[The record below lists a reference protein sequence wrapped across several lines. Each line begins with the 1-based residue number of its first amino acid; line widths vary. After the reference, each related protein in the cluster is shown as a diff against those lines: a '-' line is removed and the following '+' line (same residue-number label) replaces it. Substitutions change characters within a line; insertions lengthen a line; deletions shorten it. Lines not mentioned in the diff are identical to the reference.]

1 MNLIDM
7 TIKITNSFLFQF
19 LLLVLI
25 LLVAGCSPSTHSKS
39 SFDEIEEVFIIAPD
53 TIQTSA
59 YWYWMSDNVS
69 KEGVVKDLHAMKSA
83 GINRAF
89 IGNIGG
95 QGVPYGDTKMF
106 TDEWW
111 EVLHTALKTA
121 TELDI
126 EVGIFNSPGWSQSGG
141 PWVKKEQSMRYLN
154 SAELIIDGPRHY
166 EEFLSVPDE
175 DFQFVNV
182 VAYKLNPLLAN
193 ETYTKKFSVSAIP
206 TRADEVNVTD
216 GNSET
221 ELALY
226 NDQPLTL
233 DFSSVED
240 ISVRRLIIQPSEK
253 KIKARGELLV
263 KEGNLFRSLKKF
275 EIDRS
280 NTNIHVGF
288 DPYAPIVISVPV
300 TRSDHFRVV
309 IDEITVAGGIA
320 EINLSP
326 VPMVERYPEKSLAK
340 MFQSPLPYW
349 HEYMWEQQPAVED
362 EQWVIN
368 PDSVIDI
375 SAFRTSEGKLVWDVP
390 EGSWKIMH
398 FGMTSTGQRNA
409 PAAPEGNGLETDKMS
424 KEHIES
430 HFEAYMGEITR
441 RIPAEDRK
449 TWKVVVQDS
458 YETGGQN
465 WTDGLAEDF
474 RTRYN
479 YDPVPYL
486 PVLKGHVV
494 GSRDQSDRFLWDLRR
509 IIADKVAYDY
519 VGGLREVSHKYG
531 LTTWL
536 ENYGHW
542 GFPGEFLQYGGQS
555 DEVSGEFWSEGDLG
569 DIENRAASSC
579 AHIYGKRKVSAESF
593 TCGGN
598 AYSRHPA
605 TMKQRG
611 DRFFAEGINNTLLHV
626 NIHQPDEQV
635 PGYNAWF
642 GNEFNRHNTWYD
654 YMPMFTQYLKRAN
667 FMLQQGTYVAEVAYF
682 IGEDAPKMTGVC
694 DPELPKGYSFDYI
707 NAEIIQTRLSV
718 QNGRLVLPD
727 GLNYRLLVLPKQ
739 ETMRPELLEKIKEL
753 VLEGAVILGP
763 APKYSPSLRDFP
775 EADTRVQ
782 QLAAELWGEVDGVNV
797 KSAKVGKGMVLS
809 GMEMQE
815 ALDLLEV
822 RPDVKLAS
830 DDPVMFIHRTL
841 PEGEIYF
848 VTNQADHPVE
858 FMPEFRVTGKRPEL
872 WNPVNGTIR
881 SLPSYQQIENGT
893 RIPLTLHPFESH
905 FIVFRQN
912 SENGSK
918 ANLNENFPNGKLLTD
933 ISEDWTVSFDSAQR
947 GPTHPVVFKTLD
959 DWILSDNDSIKYY
972 SGTAVYKKMVQ
983 IELPEANERVMLNLG
998 NLTAMARI
1006 KVNNIDV
1013 GGAWTAPYE
1022 VDITS
1027 AVKSGENEIEVSVVN
1042 NWMNRLIG
1050 DMNLPEDER
1059 PLWSPVIDHKADT
1072 PLQPSGLFG
1081 PVVIK
1086 SVMFE
1091 PQKL

>member
-1 MNLIDM
+1 MKL
-7 TIKITNSFLFQF
+7 KKSESLFFQSFIFIIF
-19 LLLVLI
+19 LLLS
-25 LLVAGCSPSTHSKS
+25 GCIPSGNSEI
-39 SFDEIEEVFIIAPD
+39 SFDQIEEVFTNAPD
-53 TIQTSA
+53 SIQTSA

-69 KEGVVKDLHAMKSA
+69 KEGVIKDLQAMKKA

-95 QGVPYGDTKMF
+95 QGVSYGPVKMF

-111 EVLHTALKTA
+111 KVLHTALKTA

-126 EVGIFNSPGWSQSGG
+126 EIGIFNSPGWSQSGG
-141 PWVKKEQSMRYLN
+141 PWVSKEQSMRYLN
-154 SAELIIDGPRHY
+154 SAEIVLTGPMNY
-166 EEFLSVPDE
+166 DDFLPVPDE

-182 VAYKLNPLLAN
+182 VAYKMNYQVLKDDGQ
-193 ETYTKKFSVSAIP
+193 KKFKVIANPARSDAP
-206 TRADEVNVTD
+206 NVID
-216 GNSET
+216 GKVET
-221 ELALY
+221 ELVLR
-226 NDQPLTL
+226 NNQSLTL
-233 DFSSVED
+233 DFTAVENVSVKTLY
-240 ISVRRLIIQPSEK
+240 IKPSEK
-253 KIKARGELLV
+253 KIKAIGELLV
-263 KEGNLFRSLKKF
+263 KESNGFRSLKKF

-280 NTNIHVGF
+280 NSNIHVGF
-288 DPYAPIVISVPV
+288 DPYAPIVISIPA
-300 TRSDHFRVV
+300 THSNHFRLV
-309 IDEITVAGGIA
+309 IDTVTVPGALA
-320 EINLSP
+320 EINLST

-349 HEYMWEQQPAVED
+349 DEYMWEPQPEI
-362 EQWVIN
+362 ENENLVIN
-368 PDSVIDI
+368 PDSVINI
-375 SAFRTSEGKLVWDVP
+375 TSYKTADGKLVWNVP
-390 EGSWKIMH
+390 EGSWKVIH

-430 HFEAYMGEITR
+430 HFDAYMGEVIR

-474 RTRYN
+474 QSKYG
-479 YDPVPYL
+479 YDPVPFL
-486 PVLKGHVV
+486 PVLKGQVV

-509 IIADKVAYDY
+509 IVADKIAYDY
-519 VGGLREVSHKYG
+519 VAGLREVSHKHD

-654 YMPMFTQYLKRAN
+654 YMPLFTQYLKRAN
-667 FMLQQGTYVAEVAYF
+667 YMLQQGTYVAEVAYF

-707 NAEIIQTRLSV
+707 NAEVIQTRLSV

-763 APKYSPSLRDFP
+763 APKYSPSLKDFP
-775 EADTRVQ
+775 EADDRVQ
-782 QLAAELWGEVDGVNV
+782 QLAAELWGEVDGEIV

-809 GMEMQE
+809 GMEMEE

-822 RPDVKLAS
+822 RPDVKLAP

-841 PEGEIYF
+841 PEGDVYF
-848 VTNQADHPVE
+848 VTNQEDHPVE
-858 FMPEFRVTGKRPEL
+858 FMPDFRITGKRPEI

-881 SLPSYQQIENGT
+881 SLPSYQQSEDGT
-893 RIPLTLHPFESH
+893 RVPLKLHPFESY
-905 FIVFRQN
+905 FIIFRHD

-918 ANLNENFPNGKLLTD
+918 VNLDENFPDGTLLTD
-933 ISEDWTVSFDSAQR
+933 ISEDWTVSFNSAHR
-947 GPTHPVVFKTLD
+947 GPKHPVVFKTLD
-959 DWILSDNDSIKYY
+959 DWTLNDNDSIKFY
-972 SGTAVYKKMVQ
+972 SGTAVYRRQAQLEDVD
-983 IELPEANERVMLNLG
+983 PDERIILNLG
-998 NLTAMARI
+998 NLTAMAKI
-1006 KVNNIDV
+1006 KVNNVEV

-1027 AVKSGENEIEVSVVN
+1027 VVKSGINEIEVLVVN

-1050 DMNLPEDER
+1050 DMNLPESER
-1059 PLWSPVIDHKADT
+1059 PLWSPVIDHTADT

-1081 PVVIK
+1081 PVVLK
-1086 SVMFE
+1086 SVIPF
-1091 PQKL
+1091 